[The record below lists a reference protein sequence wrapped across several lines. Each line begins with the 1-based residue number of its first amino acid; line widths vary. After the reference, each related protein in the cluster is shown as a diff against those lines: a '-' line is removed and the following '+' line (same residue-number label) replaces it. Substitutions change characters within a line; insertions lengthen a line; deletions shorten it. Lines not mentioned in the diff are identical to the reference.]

1 MKFEKKTTLEKVTG
15 SLPVTIATSAIGA
28 FAGGIPGAILPILTN
43 SLAHQRHIARI
54 EKAINDIL
62 IVLDKHQ
69 YELENIKDSQYKIIS
84 ESISCIYSTVDD
96 GKVEL
101 LKKAV
106 KNTLSYQDLSNEES
120 EKISRIIRDISVSE
134 AKFLVER
141 SLNEK
146 PYDHIT
152 ILKNAPLQKPQKMQ
166 SGSNTVSL
174 SITLVSPDD
183 YVKNNSLCIRDKSK
197 TCQMITDL
205 QNLGVIMSTGS
216 HEDGE
221 AYSFT
226 PISAKVSNIL
236 K

>member
-1 MKFEKKTTLEKVTG
+1 MEFEEKTNLEKIAG

-28 FAGGIPGAILPILTN
+28 FAGGIPGAILPVLTN

-69 YELENIKDSQYKIIS
+69 HELENISDSQYKIIS

-106 KNTLSYQDLSNEES
+106 KNTLSYHDLSNEES
-120 EKISRIIRDISVSE
+120 EKISRIIRDISASE
-134 AKFLVER
+134 AKFLVKKA
-141 SLNEK
+141 LNGK
-146 PYDHIT
+146 TYDRIT
-152 ILKNAPLQKPQKMQ
+152 ILRNEPLPKPQTMQ
-166 SGSNTVSL
+166 PGSNTVSL

-183 YVKNNSLCIRDKSK
+183 YVKNNSLCIRNKSE
-197 TCQMITDL
+197 TCQMVTNL
-205 QNLGVIMSTGS
+205 QNLGVIMGTGS
-216 HEDGE
+216 HDEGE

-226 PISAKVSNIL
+226 QISTKVSNIL